1 MCVQPPPLKRDH
13 DPGKAVHHHHHHSAT
28 SSKERSREGEE
39 PPGSAAIWKK
49 VMMCQ
54 IREDGGGNRGKVKGQ
69 YGGEASERESLKGV
83 VVAGG

>member
-1 MCVQPPPLKRDH
+1 
-13 DPGKAVHHHHHHSAT
+13 
-28 SSKERSREGEE
+28 
-39 PPGSAAIWKK
+39 
-49 VMMCQ
+49 MCQ